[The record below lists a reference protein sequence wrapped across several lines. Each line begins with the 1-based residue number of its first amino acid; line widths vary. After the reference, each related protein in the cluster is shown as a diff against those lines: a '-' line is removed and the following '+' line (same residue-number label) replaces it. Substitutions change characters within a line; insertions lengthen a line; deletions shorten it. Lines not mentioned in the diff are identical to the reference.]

1 MLGALTMLAGIAWFV
16 LLIILLIKQ
25 FQYGGVMHGIVGVF
39 TCGLWTY
46 LWGWINSSEL
56 KIRNLMIVWTIIIVL
71 YLILMI
77 RAGGLHFLSGNTP
90 GL

>member
-1 MLGALTMLAGIAWFV
+1 MLGALTILVGIAWFI

-25 FQYGGVMHGIVGVF
+25 FQYGGVMHGIAGVF
-39 TCGLWTY
+39 TCGLSTY
-46 LWGWINSSEL
+46 LWGWIKSSEL

-77 RAGGLHFLSGNTP
+77 RAGGLRFLTDMAP